1 MGKGKFIYV
10 LGDDRIVVK
19 DSAFPFDPTK
29 DVAFPLSK
37 FSTDDLLKLKA
48 QLATEIENRMDLDEV
63 TEANLTKLKQTISEA
78 DAKVVATILRQTLDR
93 IELVNADL
101 KRANTR
107 KQLLEDEL
115 SRRMA
120 NDGVSTMNFAGVLN
134 VTYKAESVFSVGE
147 AGWDTVYYGIYDKA
161 KELEQS
167 GQSILEAFTILQK
180 RLTSTALR
188 EMLQNNEELPAGIE
202 VTQINKLS
210 TRRSK

>member
-120 NDGVSTMNFAGVLN
+120 NDGVSTMNFAGVLS

>member
-29 DVAFPLSK
+29 DVAFPISK

-78 DAKVVATILRQTLDR
+78 DSKVVATILRQTLDR

-115 SRRMA
+115 SHRMA
-120 NDGVSTMNFAGVLN
+120 NDGVSTMNFAGVLS

-147 AGWDTVYYGIYDKA
+147 AGWDTVYNGIYAKA

-188 EMLQNNEELPAGIE
+188 EMLQNNEALPAGIE